1 MKKLISIIAVFVL
14 ALSLFGCTTKSN
26 SQDETEYSKGN
37 YNIAY
42 VTIAFF
48 TEIDKNRE
56 TNQMSINPD
65 YHGDMYY
72 METFSSGY
80 TSNSLQMTYYC
91 RINDWEYG
99 KSDTIILYLTDGRAL
114 QTSTNNVLLMYD
126 PDFQ

>member
-48 TEIDKNRE
+48 TEIDKNKE
-56 TNQMSINPD
+56 TIMKIKELHIPRGQKAAWR
-65 YHGDMYY
+65 
-72 METFSSGY
+72 GY
-80 TSNSLQMTYYC
+80 PNL
-91 RINDWEYG
+91 ID
-99 KSDTIILYLTDGRAL
+99 DIDL
-114 QTSTNNVLLMYD
+114 
-126 PDFQ
+126 